1 MDNVQIIRIQ
11 ILAVIGSVL
20 LIFFILELIR
30 RKRLREE
37 FAILWLAMGAV
48 FLALSVFR
56 GLLDKFSYLIG
67 IGYPPAAL
75 FLILILGLMLI
86 LIHFS
91 TAISELKDT
100 QKKLVQEIGLLKA
113 GPPGGP
119 LGPVPPA
126 HGASGGPLG
135 PVPPAAL
142 WSLSPPPLAR
152 RARRASGGPKAG

>member
-30 RKRLREE
+30 RRRLREE
-37 FAILWLAMGAV
+37 FSILWLAMGVV
-48 FLALSVFR
+48 FLVLSLFR
-56 GLLDKFSYLIG
+56 GLLDKFSYFIG

-75 FLILILGLMLI
+75 FLILIMGLMLI

-91 TAISELKDT
+91 TAISELKET

-113 GPPGGP
+113 GGAHS
-119 LGPVPPA
+119 PA
-126 HGASGGPLG
+126 APALRASGLP
-135 PVPPAAL
+135 
-142 WSLSPPPLAR
+142 
-152 RARRASGGPKAG
+152 GGPKAG